1 MTTMIPAQELRDVIR
16 VEIPPAVAVA
26 AVEIQ
31 IAAERLLCRHR
42 NRFLPQRR
50 HRLPPRFRHQLL
62 WSILII
68 RMQVINRL
76 HPICLL
82 I

>member
-1 MTTMIPAQELRDVIR
+1 MIPMTTMLPAQELRDVIR
-16 VEIPPAVAVA
+16 VEIPPAAVAVA

-31 IAAERLLCRHR
+31 IAAERLL
-42 NRFLPQRR
+42 
-50 HRLPPRFRHQLL
+50 

-76 HPICLL
+76 YPICS
-82 I
+82 

>member
-1 MTTMIPAQELRDVIR
+1 MTTMLPAQELRDVIR
-16 VEIPPAVAVA
+16 VEIPPA

-31 IAAERLLCRHR
+31 IAAER
-42 NRFLPQRR
+42 
-50 HRLPPRFRHQLL
+50 LL

-76 HPICLL
+76 YPI
-82 I
+82 

>member
-1 MTTMIPAQELRDVIR
+1 MTTMLPAQELRDVIR
-16 VEIPPAVAVA
+16 VEIPPAAVA

-31 IAAERLLCRHR
+31 IAAER
-42 NRFLPQRR
+42 
-50 HRLPPRFRHQLL
+50 LL

-76 HPICLL
+76 YPICLL